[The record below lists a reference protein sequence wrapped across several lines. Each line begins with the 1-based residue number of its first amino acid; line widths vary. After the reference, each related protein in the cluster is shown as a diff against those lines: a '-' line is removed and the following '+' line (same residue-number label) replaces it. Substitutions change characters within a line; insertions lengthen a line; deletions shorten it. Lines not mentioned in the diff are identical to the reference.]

1 MRIYSL
7 SFRKKKIEIQAQGTH
22 INIEENVKS
31 LTVENTLDEKRWRE
45 PIAFCLSK
53 QYPCV

>member
-31 LTVENTLDEKRWRE
+31 LTVENTLDEKR
-45 PIAFCLSK
+45 
-53 QYPCV
+53 